1 MCLPFAILKGA
12 HVFGHIKISAWGY
25 WCRFQ
30 CLQYGGLWTQG
41 AELKTEAVPTL
52 PKKNYLGSE
61 LAWPD
66 LKWGELVD
74 VWIDIIRCE
83 EFQKK
88 IIGRWHV
95 ATQARSTSQNSKWH
109 EMTHLI
115 IYMFYSQGSLYHK
128 IWDEQILIKSKHP
141 KSTLP
146 NSGFPLR
153 SAGTLSY
160 LAAESFTG
168 LAWQKVSVSSPKN
181 PLFASCTNWS
191 IWMFPKIVGFSLQNI
206 PCLIGFSII
215 FTMHFWGTTIF
226 GNIHMEGNDVQW
238 YEYPLTR
245 SLPNFLVLLLYREWI
260 LTGWSPKWICQIW
273 DRNSG
278 NWKKEFGTENLPGM
292 WIIFLWWFDVLKNDN
307 AVSGKAYVKLYP
319 KLISY
324 LHVYSIYPVS
334 LAF

>member
-95 ATQARSTSQNSKWH
+95 ATQARSTSQNFKWH
-109 EMTHLI
+109 ETTHLI

-146 NSGFPLR
+146 NSGVPLR

-168 LAWQKVSVSSPKN
+168 GFVRKKVWPDRRWAFPAPKKPTVCFMYQLKDMDVSENSGSFPPK
-181 PLFASCTNWS
+181 SS
-191 IWMFPKIVGFSLQNI
+191 IKNRVFHYFHHAFLGSD
-206 PCLIGFSII
+206 C
-215 FTMHFWGTTIF
+215 TTIF

-245 SLPNFLVLLLYREWI
+245 SLPNFLVLLLYCEWI

-273 DRNSG
+273 
-278 NWKKEFGTENLPGM
+278 E
-292 WIIFLWWFDVLKNDN
+292 
-307 AVSGKAYVKLYP
+307 VKLMSSCTP
-319 KLISY
+319 NWF
-324 LHVYSIYPVS
+324 HT
-334 LAF
+334 